1 MDKWTELKILIDADL
16 SWPVHYS
23 LDRNYEKSV
32 LMRIKDRME
41 YLEEKEAKDIKEH
54 TQIMAVK
61 EDKKEEGFLFTGVP
75 TFDQK
80 EWDRMLKN
88 LEGLS

>member
-23 LDRNYEKSV
+23 QDRNYEKGV

-41 YLEEKEAKDIKEH
+41 YLEEKEAKEIKDH
-54 TQIMAVK
+54 TQIMAV
-61 EDKKEEGFLFTGVP
+61 KEEGFLFTGVP

-80 EWDRMLKN
+80 EWDKMLKN

>member
-1 MDKWTELKILIDADL
+1 MNKWEELKKLIDADL

-23 LDRNYEKSV
+23 LDRNYEKGV

-41 YLEEKEAKDIKEH
+41 YLEEKEAKEIKDH
-54 TQIMAVK
+54 AQIMGV
-61 EDKKEEGFLFTGVP
+61 KEEGFLFTGIP

-80 EWDRMLKN
+80 EWDKMLKN

>member
-1 MDKWTELKILIDADL
+1 MDKWTELKKLIDADL
-16 SWPVHYS
+16 AWPVHYS
-23 LDRNYEKSV
+23 LDRNYEKGV

-41 YLEEKEAKDIKEH
+41 YLEEKEAKEIKDH
-54 TQIMAVK
+54 AQIMGV
-61 EDKKEEGFLFTGVP
+61 KEEGFLFTGIP

-80 EWDRMLKN
+80 EWDKMLKN

>member
-1 MDKWTELKILIDADL
+1 MNKWDELKILIDADL

-23 LDRNYEKSV
+23 LDRNYEKGV

-41 YLEEKEAKDIKEH
+41 YLEDKEAKDIKNH

-61 EDKKEEGFLFTGVP
+61 EEGFLFTGIP

-80 EWDRMLKN
+80 EWDKMLKN

>member
-1 MDKWTELKILIDADL
+1 MNKWEELKKLIDADL

-23 LDRNYEKSV
+23 LDRNYEKGV

-41 YLEEKEAKDIKEH
+41 YLEEKEAKEIKDH
-54 TQIMAVK
+54 AQIMGV
-61 EDKKEEGFLFTGVP
+61 KEEGFLFTGVP

-80 EWDRMLKN
+80 EWDKMLKN

>member
-1 MDKWTELKILIDADL
+1 MNKWEELKHLINADIG
-16 SWPVHYS
+16 WPVHYS
-23 LDRNYEKSV
+23 HSREYEQRQMRRV
-32 LMRIKDRME
+32 LEWME
-41 YLEEKEAKDIKEH
+41 YLEEKEAKDIKYH
-54 TQIMAVK
+54 SQIMAVK
-61 EDKKEEGFLFTGVP
+61 QEEKQEGFLFTGVP

>member
-1 MDKWTELKILIDADL
+1 MNKWQELKKLIDADL

-41 YLEEKEAKDIKEH
+41 YLEEKEAKDIKNH
-54 TQIMAVK
+54 AQIMAVK
-61 EDKKEEGFLFTGVP
+61 DEKQEGFLFTGVP

-80 EWDRMLKN
+80 EWDKMLKN

>member
-1 MDKWTELKILIDADL
+1 MNKWEELKKLIDADL

-32 LMRIKDRME
+32 LMRIKDRMN
-41 YLEEKEAKDIKEH
+41 YLEEKEAKDIKYH
-54 TQIMAVK
+54 AQIMAVK
-61 EDKKEEGFLFTGVP
+61 EEEKQEGFLFTGVP

-80 EWDRMLKN
+80 EWDKMLKN

>member
-16 SWPVHYS
+16 AWPVHYS
-23 LDRNYEKSV
+23 LDRNYEKGV

-41 YLEEKEAKDIKEH
+41 YLEEKEAKEIKDH
-54 TQIMAVK
+54 AQIMGV
-61 EDKKEEGFLFTGVP
+61 KEEGFLFTGVP

-80 EWDRMLKN
+80 EWDKMLKN

>member
-1 MDKWTELKILIDADL
+1 MNKWQELKHLINAEV

-23 LDRNYEKSV
+23 HSREYEQRQMRKV
-32 LMRIKDRME
+32 LEWMV
-41 YLEEKEAKDIKEH
+41 YLEEKEAKDIKDH
-54 TQIMAVK
+54 AQIMGV
-61 EDKKEEGFLFTGVP
+61 KEEGFLFTGIP

-80 EWDRMLKN
+80 EWDKMLKN

>member
-1 MDKWTELKILIDADL
+1 MNKWEELKKLIDADL

-32 LMRIKDRME
+32 LMRVKDRMN
-41 YLEEKEAKDIKEH
+41 YLEEKEAKDIKYH
-54 TQIMAVK
+54 AQIMAVK
-61 EDKKEEGFLFTGVP
+61 EEKQEGFLFTGVP